1 MEYLTTW
8 FYRYHSRLSCIMKK
22 VKIIAQNLPE
32 DFGFLV
38 NQKFVKITDL
48 TVEQAELIQSQHPGY
63 VEVITLQSAQTKRRN
78 AKNSIK

>member
-1 MEYLTTW
+1 MGYLATW
-8 FYRYHSRLSCIMKK
+8 FSRHHSRRKCLMKK

-63 VEVITLQSAQTKRRN
+63 VEVITLQTAHPKRRN